1 MMDINAV
8 DVAKTFGDIADVV
21 SAGADAG
28 ANIAGYLRD
37 IISPDS
43 RRAQT
48 SPMYGGP
55 GGYPYGNPQMGQQQQ
70 MRQPVP
76 YGYAEPG
83 SGYGQYQSGSMTEE
97 GISDPNYGKG
107 VGYR

>member
-1 MMDINAV
+1 MTDAV
-8 DVAKTFGDIADVV
+8 NTVRDVVDFV

-43 RRAQT
+43 RRAQS
-48 SPMYGGP
+48 SPIYGGNP
-55 GGYPYGNPQMGQQQQ
+55 GMYPGYGSQMGQQTPP
-70 MRQPVP
+70 MRPAVP

-83 SGYGQYQSGSMTEE
+83 SGYGQYQTGMMTED